1 MRATFFAVSALHL
14 ATALAAQGL
23 PPVPAPTQNP
33 ITAEKAVL
41 GKILFWDEQLSSD
54 DTVACGTC
62 HMPGAAGGA
71 DPRLGLHPGLD
82 GRPNTP
88 DDVLAS
94 LGIVR
99 QDAAKA
105 FASSATFGLD
115 RQVTRRAAQSA
126 ITSQYA
132 PRQFWDGR
140 AGPAFN
146 DPLTGRVLIPGGGS
160 LEAQSLHPLMDSTE
174 MAHEGRTWA
183 ELTGKLASVRPL
195 AVATNLPNDVAQA
208 LARGTSYP
216 DLFQTAFGDPA
227 ITPARIAFAIATYE
241 RTLVANQTPWDRFTA
256 GDQTALTQSQRMGM
270 QAFGQSQCSRC
281 HTPPFFTDHSFR
293 TLGLR
298 PIQEDNGRQGVTG
311 NNADRG
317 RFKVPSL
324 RNVGL
329 KRTFMHNGGFSTLA
343 EVLQFYDRQL
353 PNFPDNR
360 DPILNQVRVPPQA
373 RGVITDFITNALT
386 DPRVAQELP
395 PFDRPRLRSE
405 RAPNRR
411 IGTAS
416 VGTGGFAPQLLD
428 QQPAAVGSPDFKVG
442 LANGLGGA
450 PAVFALSFASRTY
463 PVPVPIAVDLD
474 LGRTFAVQLGGQGA
488 GQGLTTLPLPIP
500 AIPQFRGASLYVQ
513 GFVVDMGAAAT
524 WGLATTQAT
533 EFVMM

>member
-1 MRATFFAVSALHL
+1 MRNTFFALSVLHL
-14 ATALAAQGL
+14 ASSLTAQGL
-23 PPVPAPTQNP
+23 PPVPAPAQNP

-62 HMPGAAGGA
+62 HRPATAGGS
-71 DPRLGLHPGLD
+71 DPRLGLNPGLD
-82 GRPNTP
+82 GRENTA

-94 LGIVR
+94 LGIVH
-99 QDAAKA
+99 QDASNE
-105 FASSATFGLD
+105 FAESATFGLD

-146 DPLTGRVLIPGGGS
+146 DPLTGRVAIPGGGS

-183 ELTGKLASVRPL
+183 ELTSKLAVVKPL
-195 AVATNLPNDVAQA
+195 AVATNHPADVAQA
-208 LARGTSYP
+208 LAGGTSYP
-216 DLFQTAFGDPA
+216 DLFAAAFGDRT
-227 ITPARIAFAIATYE
+227 ITPVRIAFAIATYE
-241 RTLVANQTPWDRFTA
+241 RTLVADQTPWDRFTA
-256 GDQTALTQSQRMGM
+256 GDPTALTQSQRMGM
-270 QAFGQSQCSRC
+270 QAFNQSQCARC
-281 HTPPFFTDHSFR
+281 HVPPFFTDHSFR

-298 PIQEDNGRQGVTG
+298 PVQEDNGRQGVTG
-311 NNADRG
+311 NTADRG

-329 KRTFMHNGGFSTLA
+329 KRTFMHNGGFSTID
-343 EVLQFYDRQL
+343 EVLRFYDRQL

-360 DPILNQVRVPPQA
+360 DPVLNQVRVPPQA
-373 RGVITDFITNALT
+373 RPVITDFVVNALT

-405 RAPNRR
+405 QAPNRR
-411 IGTAS
+411 IGIAS
-416 VGTGGFAPQLLD
+416 IGTGGFVPRLLD
-428 QQPAAVGSPDFKVG
+428 QQPASVGSSDFKVG
-442 LANGLGGA
+442 LAGGLGGA
-450 PAVFALSFASRTY
+450 PAVFALSFATRTY
-463 PVPVPIAVDLD
+463 PIPVPVAVDLD
-474 LGRTFAVQLGGQGA
+474 LGRTFGTQLGGQGA
-488 GQGLTTLPLPIP
+488 GDGLTTLPLPIP
-500 AIPQFRGASLYVQ
+500 AIPQFRGASIFVQ
-513 GFVVDMGAAAT
+513 GFVVDAGAAAT

-533 EFVMM
+533 EFVMF